1 MAAAEIL
8 NQSGDDKLAALLE
21 KVTEL
26 AVLPHVVFKVLE
38 ITGTEDSPAQ
48 DIERV
53 VTVDPGFSSKV
64 LVLANSAGYG
74 VPRRVTTIKDAVMY
88 LGFKAVRNIALT
100 VGVFDLFVGK
110 TDKESLRRRAW
121 WRLSIDTAICARWL
135 ASKCK
140 GILPD
145 EAYTCGLLHLI
156 GKTLLDRVG
165 GEDYDKVMQVG
176 QMGVP
181 DIMAEIKLYGVNHV
195 QLGSA
200 AAAKWGLPAE
210 VQSGITYT
218 VPSKDDDPA
227 GPLRACTALA
237 SRIAACATHGAE
249 AQKDQ
254 MVPTWVLERLGLS
267 DADVDALFEGGM
279 SAIAAAQAKS

>member
-1 MAAAEIL
+1 MAAAEVL
-8 NQSGDDKLAALLE
+8 NQGGDGRLEAMLE

-38 ITGTEDSPAQ
+38 VTGSEDSPAL
-48 DIERV
+48 DIEKII
-53 VTVDPGFSSKV
+53 TVDPGFSSKV

-74 VPRRVTTIKDAVMY
+74 VPRRVTTIKDSVMY

-135 ASKCK
+135 ASRCK
-140 GILPD
+140 GVLPD

-165 GEDYDKVMQVG
+165 GADYDKVLQVAE
-176 QMGVP
+176 MGVP
-181 DIMAEIKLYGVNHV
+181 DIMAEVKLYGLNHV
-195 QLGSA
+195 QLGAA
-200 AAAKWGLPAE
+200 AAAKWGLPVE

-218 VPSKDDDPA
+218 TPPDKEDRA
-227 GPLRACTALA
+227 GALRACTALSA
-237 SRIAACATHGAE
+237 RIAACATNGTEDMH
-249 AQKDQ
+249 AQ
-254 MVPTWVLERLGLS
+254 VIPTWVLEKLGFT
-267 DADVDALFEGGM
+267 DADVDGLYENGM
-279 SAIAAAQAKS
+279 AAISSAQSKA